1 MTVDEE
7 RKARINR
14 LKWHCRR
21 SMLELDL
28 LFDHFWEDHGE
39 TLDEQGEAGLAR
51 LLELEDHELWA
62 LVSGREV
69 TDDPQLA
76 EMIALLRMV

>member
-1 MTVDEE
+1 MSED
-7 RKARINR
+7 RRARINR

-28 LFDHFWEDHGE
+28 VFDHFWEDHGD
-39 TLDEQGEAGLAR
+39 TLDVVGEAALAR

-62 LVSGREV
+62 LVSGRQV
-69 TDDPQLA
+69 SDDPQLVA
-76 EMIALLRMV
+76 MIARLRVA

>member
-1 MTVDEE
+1 MMDED
-7 RKARINR
+7 RTARINR

-28 LFDHFWEDHGE
+28 AFDHFWADHGE
-39 TLDEQGEAGLAR
+39 TLDIQGEAALTR

-69 TDDPQLA
+69 SDDPQLTGI
-76 EMIALLRMV
+76 IARLRVI

>member
-1 MTVDEE
+1 MDED
-7 RKARINR
+7 RTGRINR

-28 LFDHFWEDHGE
+28 VFDHFWADHGE
-39 TLDEQGEAGLAR
+39 TLDRQGEAALTR

-62 LVSGREV
+62 LVSGRKV
-69 TDDPQLA
+69 SDDPQLTGI
-76 EMIALLRMV
+76 IALLRVI

>member
-1 MTVDEE
+1 MMDED
-7 RKARINR
+7 RTGRINR

-28 LFDHFWEDHGE
+28 IFDHFWEDHGE
-39 TLDEQGEAGLAR
+39 TLDLQGEEALTR

-69 TDDPQLA
+69 SDDPQLTGI
-76 EMIALLRMV
+76 IARLRVI